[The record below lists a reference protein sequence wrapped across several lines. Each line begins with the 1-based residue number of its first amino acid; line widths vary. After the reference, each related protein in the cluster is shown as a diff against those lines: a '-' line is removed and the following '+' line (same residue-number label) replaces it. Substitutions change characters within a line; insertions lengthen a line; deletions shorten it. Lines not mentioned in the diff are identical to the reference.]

1 MLEVPLALGV
11 KVTEHDPADR
21 VQDVA
26 GVKVPAAPVAVKLT
40 VPAGVLVV
48 PPEVSETLA
57 VVGLALVSVTV
68 AVHVVPWLIA
78 TVEGRQETVVVVLC
92 LAETTETGT
101 LRVVLLLPPTLS
113 TVVRVTVKVVVV
125 VGLKV

>member
-26 GVKVPAAPVAVKLT
+26 GVKVPAAPVAVKLA

-57 VVGLALVSVTV
+57 V
-68 AVHVVPWLIA
+68 HVEP
-78 TVEGRQETVVVVLC
+78 
-92 LAETTETGT
+92 
-101 LRVVLLLPPTLS
+101 
-113 TVVRVTVKVVVV
+113 
-125 VGLKV
+125 

>member
-21 VQDVA
+21 VQLVA
-26 GVKVPAAPVAVKLT
+26 GVNVPVPLLVKLAEP
-40 VPAGVLVV
+40 VG
-48 PPEVSETLA
+48 

-101 LRVVLLLPPTLS
+101 LRVVLLVPPTLS
-113 TVVRVTVKVVVV
+113 VVVRVTVKVVVV

>member
-40 VPAGVLVV
+40 VPAGV
-48 PPEVSETLA
+48 SETLA
-57 VVGLALVSVTV
+57 VQ
-68 AVHVVPWLIA
+68 
-78 TVEGRQETVVVVLC
+78 VE
-92 LAETTETGT
+92 
-101 LRVVLLLPPTLS
+101 P
-113 TVVRVTVKVVVV
+113 
-125 VGLKV
+125 